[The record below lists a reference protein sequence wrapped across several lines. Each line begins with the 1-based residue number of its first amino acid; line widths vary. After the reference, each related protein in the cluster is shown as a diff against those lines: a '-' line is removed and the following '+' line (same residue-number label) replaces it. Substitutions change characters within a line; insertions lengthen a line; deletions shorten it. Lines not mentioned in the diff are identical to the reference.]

1 MNTFGNNFR
10 ISIFGESHGPSVG
23 ILIDGC
29 PAGIP
34 LFDHDFIE
42 DLSRRKPGAKGTT
55 TRIEGD
61 EPEIK
66 SGVFQN
72 KTTGTPLLIEFQN
85 RDVQSKDYSNLV
97 NHPRPGHADFVAQNK
112 YKGFQDYRGGGHFSG
127 RLTLGLVAAGV
138 IAKKIVGA
146 IQISA
151 HLKAVNGIEDI
162 DAALNQAMKQKDSV
176 GGIVECTAS
185 PMPVGLG
192 EPFFNALE
200 SQIAHLAFAVPGVKG
215 IEFGSGFEAADMMG
229 SQFNDLIMDASG
241 KTESNHS
248 GGINGGISNGNELLF
263 RVAVRPTASIIKA
276 QSTFNFERNRKEK
289 LEIKGRHDFCIALRT
304 PVIFEAIT
312 AIVLADL
319 SL

>member
-1 MNTFGNNFR
+1 MNTFGNKFR

-29 PAGIP
+29 PAGIQ
-34 LFDHDFIE
+34 LDENDFLE

-61 EPEIK
+61 RPVIK
-66 SGVFQN
+66 SGVFQGL
-72 KTTGTPLLIEFQN
+72 TTGTPILIEFQN
-85 RDVQSKDYSNLV
+85 NNTQSKDYSNLV
-97 NHPRPGHADFVAQNK
+97 NHPRPGHADFVAQEK

-138 IAKKIVGA
+138 IAKKIIPE
-146 IQISA
+146 IQIMA
-151 HLKAVNGIEDI
+151 NLKSVHGTKDI
-162 DAALNQAMKQKDSV
+162 DAALNQAIQQKDSV

-185 PMPVGLG
+185 PMPIGLG

-215 IEFGSGFEAADMMG
+215 IEFGSGFEAATLMG
-229 SQFNDLIMDASG
+229 SQFNDLIIDKKG

-263 RVAVRPTASIIKA
+263 RVAIRPTASIAKG
-276 QSTFNFERNRKEK
+276 QSSFNFKSQKKEI
-289 LEIKGRHDFCIALRT
+289 LEIKGRHDLCIALRT
-304 PVIFEAIT
+304 PVIFEAVT
-312 AIVLADL
+312 AVVLADL